1 MAIPG
6 IAITLADAATIAGI
20 VSSAALTISLVYVAL
35 QVRQA
40 EKNQRGLMQQGRANR
55 LDAILLSMAEP
66 QIASVWLK
74 GSQEPSR
81 LSALELEQFLLICRA
96 AFLSGEDS
104 FLQHKAGLLD
114 ELAFRSYSAGARG
127 QLMGSLGMRAAWR
140 LLAHQFGPEFVA
152 FMEEHLS
159 HLSAQGAPDRLEQW
173 SAAVEDTAPRD
184 LGPLTTLS
192 ALR

>member
-1 MAIPG
+1 MPG
-6 IAITLADAATIAGI
+6 TGTTITLADVATIAGI

-55 LDAILLSMAEP
+55 LDAVLLNMAEP
-66 QIASVWLK
+66 QLAAVWLK
-74 GSQEPSR
+74 GSQKPAD
-81 LSALELEQFLLICRA
+81 LSALELEQFLHIARA

-114 ELAFRSYSAGARG
+114 ETAFRSYSAGVRG
-127 QLMGSLGMRAAWR
+127 QLTGSLGMRAAWR

-152 FMEEHLS
+152 FMEEHLAHAS
-159 HLSAQGAPDRLEQW
+159 VHGAPNRPEQW
-173 SAAVEDTAPRD
+173 SAALKE
-184 LGPLTTLS
+184 TTPG
-192 ALR
+192 A

>member
-1 MAIPG
+1 MPG
-6 IAITLADAATIAGI
+6 TGTTITLADVATIAGI
-20 VSSAALTISLVYVAL
+20 VSSLALTISLVYVAL

-55 LDAILLSMAEP
+55 LDAVLMNMAEP
-66 QIASVWLK
+66 QLAAVWLK
-74 GSQEPSR
+74 GSQKPTD

-114 ELAFRSYSAGARG
+114 ETAFRSFSTGVRG

-152 FMEEHLS
+152 FMEEHS
-159 HLSAQGAPDRLEQW
+159 AHASAQGAPNRLEQW
-173 SAAVEDTAPRD
+173 SAA
-184 LGPLTTLS
+184 LKQTTPG
-192 ALR
+192 A